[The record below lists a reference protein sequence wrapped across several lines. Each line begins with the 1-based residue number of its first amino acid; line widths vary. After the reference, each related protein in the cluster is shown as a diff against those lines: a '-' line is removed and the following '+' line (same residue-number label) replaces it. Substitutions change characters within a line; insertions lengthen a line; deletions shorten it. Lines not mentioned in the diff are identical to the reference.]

1 MQCFLKLQN
10 ENIYLLI
17 YLSKTPTKRR
27 IGNMLNQ
34 LKLWTKKLKKQLFI
48 LYLAYKDERV
58 SWYTKVFTACVVAY
72 AFSPIDL
79 IPDFI
84 PVLGYI
90 DDIIIVPLG
99 IMLALKMLPTSV
111 IEDCTIKA
119 EELIQNERPKNWVAG
134 SIIIIV
140 WLLIFTWSCFTV
152 FKLLN

>member
-1 MQCFLKLQN
+1 
-10 ENIYLLI
+10 
-17 YLSKTPTKRR
+17 
-27 IGNMLNQ
+27 MLNQ
-34 LKLWTKKLKKQLFI
+34 LKLWAKKLKKQLFI

-58 SWYTKVFTACVVAY
+58 SWYIKLFTACVVAY

-111 IEDCTIKA
+111 IEDCTIKV
-119 EELIQNERPKNWVAG
+119 EELIGNERPKNWVAG
-134 SIIIIV
+134 SIIIVV
-140 WLLIFTWSCFTV
+140 WLLIFMWSCFTV
-152 FKLLN
+152 FKLLKGS

>member
-1 MQCFLKLQN
+1 
-10 ENIYLLI
+10 
-17 YLSKTPTKRR
+17 
-27 IGNMLNQ
+27 MLNQ
-34 LKLWTKKLKKQLFI
+34 LKLWAKKLKKQLFI

-58 SWYTKVFTACVVAY
+58 SWYIKLFTACVVAY

-99 IMLALKMLPTSV
+99 IMLALKMLPASV

-119 EELIQNERPKNWVAG
+119 EELIGNERPKNWVAG
-134 SIIIIV
+134 SIVIVV
-140 WLLIFTWSCFTV
+140 WLLIFMWSCFTV